1 MAIKPQTSVRY
12 NPDKLNLIKT
22 RESLETV
29 QQVVDYLVDA
39 YWWEHKLNPKTKD
52 GAPATE
58 FQAFEEQIKEANE
71 VPVLE
76 LIKWN
81 LVKGTTLDAMEK
93 RILMTTIGEKIG
105 KLQKK

>member
-39 YWWEHKLNPKTKD
+39 YWWQHKLNPRTKD

-71 VPVLE
+71 VPALE
-76 LIKWN
+76 LVKWAVIKSAS
-81 LVKGTTLDAMEK
+81 LDQMEK
-93 RILMTTIGEKIG
+93 KVLMTSAGEKIR
-105 KLQKK
+105 KLQNK